1 MAKRSIKCPC
11 GWSVSADNEEDL
23 IREAQEH
30 AKEVHD
36 LSPSREEILALA
48 QPE

>member
-1 MAKRSIKCPC
+1 MATKAIKCPC
-11 GWSVSADNEEDL
+11 GWSVNADDEEDL
-23 IREAQEH
+23 IRQAQEH

-36 LSPSREEILALA
+36 LNPSREEILALA